1 MGTVRSKPI
10 NTKPYSIVIKR
21 LIDSI
26 AIDKKDHI
34 LLGIII
40 GFPLVM
46 LLGVYGG
53 LIGIALVGAKEVVH
67 DWSFKKGNPEWLDF
81 IASAVPILMFMILR
95 LQ

>member
-1 MGTVRSKPI
+1 M
-10 NTKPYSIVIKR
+10 IKR
-21 LIDSI
+21 FIDSI

-53 LIGIALVGAKEVVH
+53 LIGITLVGAKEVVH
-67 DWSFKKGNPEWLDF
+67 DWLLKKGNPEWLDF
-81 IASAVPILMFMILR
+81 IASAIPIVATLITYFI
-95 LQ
+95 